1 MFGNFCRRLLWGA
14 NLLSA
19 GAAYRLRES
28 GLANN
33 TKAMFTIVEGDW
45 DEVMVEAG
53 RWWRAS

>member
-1 MFGNFCRRLLWGA
+1 MFGNSVRRSYGA
-14 NLLSA
+14 ANPLSA
-19 GAAYRLRES
+19 GASYRFRES